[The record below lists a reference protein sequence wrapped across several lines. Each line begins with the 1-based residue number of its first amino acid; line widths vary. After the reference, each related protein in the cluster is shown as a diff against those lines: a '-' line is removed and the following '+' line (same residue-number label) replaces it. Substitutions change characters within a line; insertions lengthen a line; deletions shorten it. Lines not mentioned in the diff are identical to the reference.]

1 MSSANGKMLTC
12 DRCGAW
18 TFLKCTGEGE
28 LDGGY
33 TRWNEFEDAP
43 GWDWTKQIGDVC
55 PKCRQDYDD
64 MLEKYKNVPPKI
76 KED

>member
-1 MSSANGKMLTC
+1 MSSANGQMLIC

-43 GWDWTKQIGDVC
+43 GWDRILQIGDVC
-55 PKCRQDYDD
+55 PKCRQDYED

-76 KED
+76 KEN